1 MCGTCEETARTVKNM
16 KDALGKAQSNAFDA
30 SVNSAKA
37 ASTTESMEKLLYQWH
52 EDDTALRK
60 ALETR
65 VDSLEGLKQKII
77 GIGIG
82 VAIFLTF
89 IFNIGAW
96 GVGYAWD
103 ALQKAL
109 H

>member
-1 MCGTCEETARTVKNM
+1 MCETCEETAKKVREMAAAV
-16 KDALGKAQSNAFDA
+16 GKAQSNAFDA
-30 SVNSAKA
+30 AMNSAKA

-52 EDDTALRK
+52 EDDTELRK
-60 ALETR
+60 ALEKR
-65 VDSLEGLKQKII
+65 VHSLEGIKQKIV

-89 IFNIGAW
+89 IFNVGAW

-103 ALQKAL
+103 AFQRAI